1 MINERLHND
10 QLPLLPQKKGITIS
24 AEGITIYAYVEG
36 SRGGCNIPFA
46 GLDPLTTVSSDIKA
60 LCIYV
65 I

>member
-10 QLPLLPQKKGITIS
+10 QLPLLPQKK
-24 AEGITIYAYVEG
+24 GITIYAYVEG